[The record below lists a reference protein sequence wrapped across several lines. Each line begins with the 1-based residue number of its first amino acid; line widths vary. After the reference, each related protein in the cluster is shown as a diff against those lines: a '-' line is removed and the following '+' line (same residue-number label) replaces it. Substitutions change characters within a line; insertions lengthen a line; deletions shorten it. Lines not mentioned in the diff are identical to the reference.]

1 VEDINMPEEQQDC
14 TMNTLFNKIV
24 KIGNGMER
32 FDERQEKIAEDVA
45 KIKEAVYNPDSGI
58 YSRLR
63 ELENWKD
70 TMSKVIWGVVFSVTV
85 LLTASAYKLFIAF

>member
-1 VEDINMPEEQQDC
+1 MPEEQQDC
-14 TMNTLFNKIV
+14 TLNTLFSKIE
-24 KIGNGMER
+24 KIGHGMER

-63 ELENWKD
+63 ELESWKD
-70 TMSKVIWGVVFSVTV
+70 TMSKLMWGVVFSVIV
-85 LLTASAYKLFIAF
+85 LFTASAYKLFVTF

>member
-1 VEDINMPEEQQDC
+1 MPEQQQEC
-14 TMNTLFNKIV
+14 TMNTLFNKIE

-45 KIKEAVYNPDSGI
+45 KIKEAVYHPDSGI

-63 ELENWKD
+63 ELESWKD
-70 TMSKVIWGVVFSVTV
+70 TMSKVTWGMAFSVI
-85 LLTASAYKLFIAF
+85 LLFTASAYKLFVTF

>member
-1 VEDINMPEEQQDC
+1 MPEQQQEC
-14 TMNTLFNKIV
+14 TMNTLFNKIE

-63 ELENWKD
+63 ELESWKD
-70 TMSKVIWGVVFSVTV
+70 TMSKVIWGMVFSVII
-85 LLTASAYKLFIAF
+85 LFTASAYKLFVIF